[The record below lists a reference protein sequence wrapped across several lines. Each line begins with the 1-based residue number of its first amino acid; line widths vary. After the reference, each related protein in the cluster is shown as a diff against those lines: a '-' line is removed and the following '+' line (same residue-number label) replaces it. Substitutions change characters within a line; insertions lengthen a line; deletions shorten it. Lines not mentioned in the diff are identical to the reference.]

1 MRNFKREKP
10 IMIELESLLPC
21 IETKFHIWNPL
32 EIVWIMN
39 WHRTLRGDLYCTAHT
54 TIVKQILWRW
64 FTWLLNISTN
74 GAISTFNLTQ
84 FNIPNKFQS
93 TNCYMST
100 YNETTSLWNFVYEIF
115 KEKKKKRYSF
125 SYLKTTNVILIL
137 MRIYRT
143 YSKFNFCVPSLFL
156 QGGRIQIFVIIF
168 RRLRF
173 MESKV
178 MRPVEFRML
187 WYTWKDIYCEE
198 QLKKKKKREVR
209 KKFVIGTNEYV
220 QRIFIRIQDLFMRAI
235 SNDPKASSFG
245 IFSKNRGINE
255 TIRIL

>member
-10 IMIELESLLPC
+10 IMMELESLLPC

-39 WHRTLRGDLYCTAHT
+39 WHRTLRGDLYCTAHA

-84 FNIPNKFQS
+84 FNIPNKFQF

-125 SYLKTTNVILIL
+125 SYLKTTSVILIL

-173 MESKV
+173 VESKV
-178 MRPVEFRML
+178 MLSNFACFDTRGKIFIAKNN
-187 WYTWKDIYCEE
+187 W
-198 QLKKKKKREVR
+198 KKKKKREVR

-220 QRIFIRIQDLFMRAI
+220 QRIFIRIQNLFMRAI

>member
-1 MRNFKREKP
+1 
-10 IMIELESLLPC
+10 
-21 IETKFHIWNPL
+21 
-32 EIVWIMN
+32 
-39 WHRTLRGDLYCTAHT
+39 
-54 TIVKQILWRW
+54 
-64 FTWLLNISTN
+64 
-74 GAISTFNLTQ
+74 
-84 FNIPNKFQS
+84 
-93 TNCYMST
+93 
-100 YNETTSLWNFVYEIF
+100 
-115 KEKKKKRYSF
+115 
-125 SYLKTTNVILIL
+125 

-198 QLKKKKKREVR
+198 QLKKKKKKREVK

-220 QRIFIRIQDLFMRAI
+220 QRIFIRIQNLFMRAI

-245 IFSKNRGINE
+245 IFSKKSRNKRNNTNFIIYESNNL
-255 TIRIL
+255 TCNLILLYDYYALLPSRKV

>member
-1 MRNFKREKP
+1 MEQY
-10 IMIELESLLPC
+10 LPL
-21 IETKFHIWNPL
+21 T
-32 EIVWIMN
+32 
-39 WHRTLRGDLYCTAHT
+39 WH
-54 TIVKQILWRW
+54 
-64 FTWLLNISTN
+64 S
-74 GAISTFNLTQ
+74 STFQTNFNPQIVTCLLTM
-84 FNIPNKFQS
+84 KRR
-93 TNCYMST
+93 
-100 YNETTSLWNFVYEIF
+100 VYEILCM
-115 KEKKKKRYSF
+115 KYLKKKKKRYSF
-125 SYLKTTNVILIL
+125 SYLKTTSVILIL

-173 MESKV
+173 VESKV

-198 QLKKKKKREVR
+198 QLKKKKKKREVR
-209 KKFVIGTNEYV
+209 KKIRNWNEYV

-255 TIRIL
+255 IIQIL